1 MNAFF
6 EGREMDFHVFG
17 SGIFSKKK
25 KIKVVPAKVVRAGI
39 KISPK
44 QGFKITNSTFTNK
57 SR

>member
-1 MNAFF
+1 MLFLRV
-6 EGREMDFHVFG
+6 EKW
-17 SGIFSKKK
+17 IFMYLEVVYFQKKK

>member
-1 MNAFF
+1 MLFLRV
-6 EGREMDFHVFG
+6 EKW
-17 SGIFSKKK
+17 IFMYLEVVYFQKK